1 MKNFKNSFRL
11 ISTTTLAAVLAA
23 CGGGNDAATLPVID
37 SPKPSV
43 LSSGT
48 AAIGSPIVG
57 GQVTMKCASGSAHA
71 AITEVAGT
79 WTASL
84 KATDYPCAIQVT
96 GGTVGGKTFSGSL
109 YSAAMGAGTANITP
123 LTDLLLATMVG
134 QLPATWYN
142 SVTNGNLAGTL
153 TPASITTSLAK
164 VKVALLTLPGK
175 LSFPDNFDPI
185 TTSFN
190 AVKGNEV
197 DDFLEVYGVAL
208 AAAGLTQEE
217 AGKAASA
224 GTALTKEA
232 FALTAFTT
240 PNLTTIKMGSSKNL
254 DNTFSL
260 SISDPNRGNIT
271 TKASLNTDGNIVS
284 VTHGSPF
291 NGFVSL
297 MGNRI
302 GQLCTGNVG
311 GFNDHMA
318 SQYVYV
324 SSDLM
329 EVTDP
334 AELFGKSFDEY
345 EDCAAY
351 GTSQI
356 TANGNFIFTEKASGK
371 NDSPDVNFVQALTA
385 GGYVN
390 SASGSLV
397 RGRVYKTKDA
407 SPTYLYVIVSTK
419 LGATTPELNAD
430 TDYVVMGISH

>member
-23 CGGGNDAATLPVID
+23 CGGGNDAVTPPVID

-43 LSSGT
+43 VSSGT

-57 GQVTMKCASGSAHA
+57 GQVTMKCASGSRLSAV
-71 AITEVAGT
+71 TEAAGT

-84 KATDYPCAIQVT
+84 KATDYPCVIQMT
-96 GGTVGGKTFSGSL
+96 GGTVGGKTFTGSL

-134 QLPATWYN
+134 QLPATWYA
-142 SVTNGNLAGTL
+142 SATNGNLAG
-153 TPASITTSLAK
+153 SITPTTTSAGMAK
-164 VKVALLTLPGK
+164 VKAALSTLPGK
-175 LSFPDNFDPI
+175 LSLPDNFDPV
-185 TTSFN
+185 TTGFN

-197 DDFLEVYGVAL
+197 DDLLEVYGAVL
-208 AAAGLTQEE
+208 TAAGLTQED

-224 GTALTKEA
+224 GAALTKEA

-254 DNTFSL
+254 DDTFSL

-271 TKASLNTDGNIVS
+271 TKAARNTDGNIVS
-284 VTHGSPF
+284 LNHGSPF

-302 GQLCTGNVG
+302 GQLCTDNTG
-311 GFNDHMA
+311 GFNGHMA

-334 AELFGKSFDEY
+334 TELFGKSFDEY

-371 NDSPDVNFVQALTA
+371 SDSPDVNFVQALTS

-390 SASGSLV
+390 SAGGSLV
-397 RGRVYKTKDA
+397 RGKVYKTKDA

-419 LGATTPELNAD
+419 LGATTPKLNAD